1 MAVPGAAAA
10 PPNRLVNVH
19 FPTFHGKEKEDVS
32 TWIKQYEVLAIGAG
46 WQMPNDVPAHE
57 DQRIERLILYT
68 ADKARSW
75 VDNWETSHPPILPPG
90 VVGGGNPNPARTW
103 QNMRA
108 ALLARFGSEP
118 STLMKK
124 LVERRQTASETANEF
139 AQDLEALRQHMM
151 PILPSRQ
158 IRSSTKARCTEM
170 ELEVIKCLWET
181 EVIKEEEEV
190 EATVEEDMEAIEAMD
205 EPMGR

>member
-1 MAVPGAAAA
+1 
-10 PPNRLVNVH
+10 
-19 FPTFHGKEKEDVS
+19 
-32 TWIKQYEVLAIGAG
+32 
-46 WQMPNDVPAHE
+46 
-57 DQRIERLILYT
+57 
-68 ADKARSW
+68 
-75 VDNWETSHPPILPPG
+75 
-90 VVGGGNPNPARTW
+90 
-103 QNMRA
+103 
-108 ALLARFGSEP
+108 
-118 STLMKK
+118 MKK

-139 AQDLEALRQHMM
+139 AQDLEALRQQMMVIGGPVVGDDMLLSIFKHGIRDDSAM

-190 EATVEEDMEAIEAMD
+190 EAMVEEDMEAIEAMD